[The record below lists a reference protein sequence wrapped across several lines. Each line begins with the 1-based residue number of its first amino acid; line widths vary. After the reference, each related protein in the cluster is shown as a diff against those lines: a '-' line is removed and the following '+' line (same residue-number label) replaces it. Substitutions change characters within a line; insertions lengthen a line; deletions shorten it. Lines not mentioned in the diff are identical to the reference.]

1 MVSDKQVEKLEN
13 SSVRLTVTVPK
24 EEVKREYDE
33 LVGSYAKNVQIKGFR
48 KGKVPRNVLERK
60 FGDSFKV
67 ETAQKVIDS
76 ALQEVFQDIDEKP
89 LPYAQPELEGELD
102 LQPEEPL
109 TFSVKYDVFPEVEV
123 GETTGL
129 TIEEPQVSI
138 KKEDEE
144 RELKQL
150 QEQNSVVMEKDEG
163 AVENGNIVT
172 IDYAE
177 LDEAGNEVEETK
189 REDFVFTVGSGYNLY
204 KIDDEVVGLKTGEEK
219 VIEKEYP
226 EDFEYEELR
235 GQKKK
240 LKVAVK
246 VIKERQLPEIDDEL
260 AQDISEKYESLD
272 DLKKDIRERLQKSA
286 DQRIREQ
293 KVNNLMEKI
302 EENSKVEVPESM
314 VYAELAGMWQNFV
327 QQYGGSEE
335 QVLQL
340 LQIQGKS
347 KADILAEWREGAEKQ
362 LRRRLIV
369 QKLIDE
375 AGIEI
380 PDEEAETDLKKR
392 AEESGANAEE
402 ALEYYKN
409 NNMMEYIKQD
419 LAERKLFD
427 ELFEKNSVK
436 KGKKQGFLDLMQ
448 GNK

>member
-24 EEVKREYDE
+24 DEVKREYDE
-33 LVGSYAKNVQIKGFR
+33 LVGNYAKNVQIKGFR
-48 KGKVPRNVLERK
+48 KGKVPRTVLERK

-109 TFSVKYDVFPEVEV
+109 TFTVKYDVFPDVEV
-123 GETTGL
+123 GESTGL

-150 QEQNSVVMEKDEG
+150 QEQNSVVMEKDSG
-163 AVENGNIVT
+163 AVEKDNIVT
-172 IDYAE
+172 IDYVE
-177 LDEAGNEVEETK
+177 LDDDGNEVEDTK

-204 KIDDEVVGLKTGEEK
+204 KIDDEVIGMKTGEEK

-240 LKVAVK
+240 LKINCK
-246 VIKERQLPEIDDEL
+246 LIKERQLPEIDDEL

-272 DLKKDIRERLQKSA
+272 DLKKDIRERLQRSA

-293 KVNNLMEKI
+293 KVDNLMAKI
-302 EENSKVEVPESM
+302 EENTKVEVPESM

-327 QQYGGSEE
+327 QQYGGNEE
-335 QVLQL
+335 QVEQL

-380 PDEEAETDLKKR
+380 PDEEAEEDLKKR

-409 NNMMEYIKQD
+409 NNMMDYIKQD

-427 ELFEKNSVK
+427 DLFEKNTVK
-436 KGKKQGFLDLMQ
+436 KGKKQSFLDLMQ
-448 GNK
+448 GNQ

>member
-1 MVSDKQVEKLEN
+1 MVSDKQVERLEN

-24 EEVKREYDE
+24 DEVKREYDE

-76 ALQEVFQDIDEKP
+76 ALQEVFREIDEKP
-89 LPYAQPELEGELD
+89 LPYAQPELEGDLELE
-102 LQPEEPL
+102 PEEPL
-109 TFSVKYDVFPEVEV
+109 TFTVKYDVFPEVEV

-163 AVENGNIVT
+163 TVEKDNIVT
-172 IDYAE
+172 IDYVE
-177 LDEAGNEVEETK
+177 LDEGGNEVEETK
-189 REDFVFTVGSGYNLY
+189 RQDFVFTVGSGYNLY
-204 KIDDEVVGLKTGEEK
+204 KIDDDVVGMTAGEEK
-219 VIEKEYP
+219 IIEKEYP

-235 GQKKK
+235 GRKKK
-240 LKVAVK
+240 LKVTVK
-246 VIKERQLPEIDDEL
+246 VVKERQLPEVDDEL

-272 DLKKDIRERLQKSA
+272 DLKKDIRDRLQRSA

-327 QQYGGSEE
+327 QQYGGNEE
-335 QVLQL
+335 QVEQL

-369 QKLIDE
+369 QKLIDD

-380 PDEEAETDLKKR
+380 PDEEAEADLKKR
-392 AEESGANAEE
+392 AEESGANPDE

-409 NNMMEYIKQD
+409 NNMMDYIKQD

-427 ELFEKNSVK
+427 DLFEKNTVK

>member
-24 EEVKREYDE
+24 EEVKREYDD
-33 LVGSYAKNVQIKGFR
+33 LLAGYAKNVQIKGFR

-76 ALQEVFQDIDEKP
+76 ALQEVFQEIEEKP

-102 LQPEEPL
+102 LEPEEPL
-109 TFSVKYDVFPEVEV
+109 TFTVKYDVFPDVEV

-150 QEQNSVVMEKDEG
+150 QEQNSVVMEKDSG
-163 AVENGNIVT
+163 TVEKENIVT
-172 IDYAE
+172 IDYVE
-177 LDEAGNEVEETK
+177 LDDQGNEVEDTK

-204 KIDDEVVGLKTGEEK
+204 RIDDEVIGMKAGEQK

-226 EDFEYEELR
+226 EEFEFEELR
-235 GQKKK
+235 GKKKK
-240 LKVAVK
+240 LKVTCK
-246 VIKERQLPEIDDEL
+246 LIKERQLPEIDDEL
-260 AQDISEKYESLD
+260 AQDISEKYDSLE
-272 DLKKDIRERLQKSA
+272 DLKKEIRERLEKSA
-286 DQRIREQ
+286 EQRIREQ
-293 KVNNLMEKI
+293 KVDNLMAKI
-302 EENSKVEVPESM
+302 EENSKVAVPESM

-327 QQYGGSEE
+327 GQYGGSEE
-335 QVLQL
+335 QVEQL

-369 QKLIDE
+369 QKLIDQ

-380 PDEEAETDLKKR
+380 SEEEAEADLKKR

-409 NNMMEYIKQD
+409 NNMLDYIKQD

-436 KGKKQGFLDLMQ
+436 KGKKQSFLDLMQ
-448 GNK
+448 GKQ

>member
-24 EEVKREYDE
+24 DEVKREYDE

-60 FGDSFKV
+60 FGESFKV

-109 TFSVKYDVFPEVEV
+109 TFTVKYDVFPEVEV

-150 QEQNSVVMEKDEG
+150 QEQNSVVMEKDG
-163 AVENGNIVT
+163 GTVEKDNIVT

-177 LDEAGNEVEETK
+177 VDEEGNEIEDT
-189 REDFVFTVGSGYNLY
+189 RRDDFVFTVGSGYNLY
-204 KIDDEVVGLKTGEEK
+204 KIDDDVLGMKAGDEK

-235 GQKKK
+235 GKKKK
-240 LKVAVK
+240 LKVTVK

-260 AQDISEKYESLD
+260 AQDISENYETLD
-272 DLKKDIRERLQKSA
+272 DLKKDIRDRLQKSA

-302 EENSKVEVPESM
+302 EESSKLEVPESM
-314 VYAELAGMWQNFV
+314 IYAELAGMWQNFV

-362 LRRRLIV
+362 LSRRLIV
-369 QKLIDE
+369 QKLIDD

-380 PDEEAETDLKKR
+380 PDEEAEADLKKR
-392 AEESGANAEE
+392 AEESGANADE

-409 NNMMEYIKQD
+409 NNMMDYIKQD

-427 ELFEKNSVK
+427 DLFEKNTVK

-448 GNK
+448 GNQ